1 MFLPNTNKELIRIS
15 NDKLIYIIKDEP
27 NILVKVSLHN
37 DKLIKE
43 INLQIKAHSYVPCPN
58 IIDTIVNEG
67 HIYILM
73 EKLEAKTIYDLYGS
87 NPKDVPDKIWKEI
100 HKIIS
105 KLYYHDIHYV
115 DISSF
120 NFMVDK
126 NDKVYI
132 IDFGDA
138 YECKVNWFLKD
149 FMDGEKSWNPDFV

>member
-27 NILVKVSLHN
+27 NILVKVSLQN
-37 DKLIKE
+37 DKLMKE
-43 INLQIKAHSYVPCPN
+43 INLQIKAHYYVPCPN
-58 IIDTIVNEG
+58 ILDTIVSEG
-67 HIYILM
+67 HIYIIM
-73 EKLEAKTIYDLYGS
+73 EKLEAKKIYYLYGP

-100 HKIIS
+100 YRIIS

-115 DISSF
+115 DISPF

-149 FMDGEKSWNPDFV
+149 FIDGEKSWNSDFA